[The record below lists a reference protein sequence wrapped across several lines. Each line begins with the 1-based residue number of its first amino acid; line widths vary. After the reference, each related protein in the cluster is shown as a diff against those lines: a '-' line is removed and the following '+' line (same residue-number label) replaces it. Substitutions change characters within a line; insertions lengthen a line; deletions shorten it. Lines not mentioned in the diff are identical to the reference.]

1 MSVCWPWSGMGTSML
16 VCPIRIHLGD
26 FKHHNHPKMVVG
38 PGSFLVGG
46 CWNGAYQH
54 PVQPVG
60 CRIRSWVL
68 PKQHI
73 WDPTDSSSNLYN
85 YKTYNF
91 AWTCFNTLNIPVFF
105 GFPIVSCELWVGR
118 FLNGSWLDHSST
130 RSSCARAS
138 PCPPKPVFGRW
149 LLGRKRCWLEKIW
162 DVCQLGACSSSYKTY
177 KTIVVGVC
185 RGDIPIYGG

>member
-1 MSVCWPWSGMGTSML
+1 MGASGWFVPFGSIWEILNITTT
-16 VCPIRIHLGD
+16 
-26 FKHHNHPKMVVG
+26 PKWLWVVV
-38 PGSFLVGG
+38 PFWLG

-54 PVQPVG
+54 PFQPVG

-68 PKQHI
+68 PKEHS
-73 WDPTDSSSNLYN
+73 WNPTDSSSNLYN

-105 GFPIVSCELWVGR
+105 GFPTVSCELWVGR
-118 FLNGSWLDHSST
+118 FLNGSWLDHTST
-130 RSSCARAS
+130 LSSCARAS
-138 PCPPKPVFGRW
+138 PCPPKPVFGPW

-177 KTIVVGVC
+177 ETIVVGVC
-185 RGDIPIYGG
+185 RGDIPIYGV